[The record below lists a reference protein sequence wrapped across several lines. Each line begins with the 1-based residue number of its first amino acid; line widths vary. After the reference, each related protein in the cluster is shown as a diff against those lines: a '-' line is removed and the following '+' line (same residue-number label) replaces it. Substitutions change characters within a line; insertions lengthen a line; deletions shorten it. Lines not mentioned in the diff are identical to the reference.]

1 MITEVV
7 SHMTTP
13 KTQKTQPSAVRK
25 VVDYIAHEI
34 YAGNLVAGDRLPTEA
49 ELCAMLQISR
59 TPVREAIKYLESQT
73 VLRTKQGSG
82 TFVSNPEDISISM
95 PLNFKIKL
103 EGISWVE
110 IVAFRNQ
117 MEFLVLREA
126 IQNVT
131 EADIQRLEE
140 INNQLLEVR
149 KMKPV
154 PVSDAQ
160 RLELL
165 FHDEL
170 LKLTNN
176 RLLQEIYRI
185 SSQIFNPAITKLY
198 NYTAEGIDSNEWPLS
213 HTYFLDALRKRD
225 IFLAYQVTLNL
236 IPVEKF
242 ESFLG
247 HDQYTPD
254 SPRSEPEEP

>member
-1 MITEVV
+1 MPTEDYRALKKQPPAVKKVIDFITN
-7 SHMTTP
+7 
-13 KTQKTQPSAVRK
+13 
-25 VVDYIAHEI
+25 EI
-34 YAGNLVAGDRLPTEA
+34 YADRLKSGDRVPTEA
-49 ELCAMLQISR
+49 ELCSSLGISR
-59 TPVREAIKYLESQT
+59 TSVREAIKYLESQT
-73 VLRTKQGSG
+73 VLQSKQGSG
-82 TFVSNPEDISISM
+82 TYISQPEEISISM

-103 EGISWVE
+103 EGISWLE
-110 IVAFRNQ
+110 IISFRNQ

-131 EADIQRLEE
+131 AEDIQRLET
-140 INNQLLEVR
+140 INNQLLNVR
-149 KMKPV
+149 SMKPV
-154 PVSDAQ
+154 PVLEA
-160 RLELL
+160 RKLELL

-176 RLLQEIYRI
+176 RLLQEMYRI
-185 SSQIFNPAITKLY
+185 SSEIFNPAITKLY
-198 NYTAEGIDSNEWPLS
+198 NYTVKGIDNNEWPLS

-225 IFLAYQVTLNL
+225 ILLAYQVTLNL

-254 SPRSEPEEP
+254 SLKSEE

>member
-1 MITEVV
+1 
-7 SHMTTP
+7 MTAP
-13 KTQKTQPSAVRK
+13 KTRDTHTQPSAVKK

-34 YAGNLVAGDRLPTEA
+34 YAGNLVSGDRIPTEA

-59 TPVREAIKYLESQT
+59 TPVREAIKFLESQT

-82 TFVSNPEDISISM
+82 TFVVNPEEISISM

-110 IVAFRNQ
+110 IVDFRTQ

-131 EADIQRLEE
+131 EEDIQRLEK
-140 INNQLLEVR
+140 INNQLLELR

-154 PVSDAQ
+154 PVLEAQ
-160 RLELL
+160 KLELL

-170 LKLTNN
+170 LNLTKN
-176 RLLQEIYRI
+176 RLLQEMYRI
-185 SSQIFNPAITKLY
+185 SSEIFNPAIIKLY
-198 NYTAEGIDSNEWPLS
+198 NYTAEGIDDNEWPLS
-213 HTYFLDALRKRD
+213 HIYFLDALRKRD

-236 IPVEKF
+236 IPMERF

-254 SPRSEPEEP
+254 SPKPEE

>member
-1 MITEVV
+1 
-7 SHMTTP
+7 MTTP
-13 KTQKTQPSAVRK
+13 KTPKTHAQPSAVKK

-34 YAGNLVAGDRLPTEA
+34 YAGNLVSGDRLPTEA
-49 ELCAMLQISR
+49 ELCSMLQISR

-82 TFVSNPEDISISM
+82 TFVVNPEDISISM

-131 EADIQRLEE
+131 DADIQRLEE

-149 KMKPV
+149 KLKPV
-154 PVSDAQ
+154 PVSEAR

-170 LKLTNN
+170 LKLANN
-176 RLLQEIYRI
+176 RLLHEMYRI
-185 SSQIFNPAITKLY
+185 SSEFFNPAITKLY

-247 HDQYTPD
+247 HDPYTPD
-254 SPRSEPEEP
+254 SPKQEE

>member
-1 MITEVV
+1 MTV
-7 SHMTTP
+7 SGTRNAH
-13 KTQKTQPSAVRK
+13 TQPSAVKK
-25 VVDYIAHEI
+25 VVDYIAQEI
-34 YAGNLVAGDRLPTEA
+34 YDGNLVSGDRIPTEA

-59 TPVREAIKYLESQT
+59 TPVREAVKFLESQT

-82 TFVSNPEDISISM
+82 TFVADPEEISISM

-131 EADIQRLEE
+131 EADIQRLEA

-154 PVSDAQ
+154 PVQEAQ
-160 RLELL
+160 KLELL

-170 LKLTNN
+170 LNLSNN
-176 RLLQEIYRI
+176 RLLQEMYRI
-185 SSQIFNPAITKLY
+185 SSEFFNPAITKLY
-198 NYTAEGIDSNEWPLS
+198 NYTAEGIDNNEWPLS

-247 HDQYTPD
+247 PGQYTPD
-254 SPRSEPEEP
+254 SPKKQD

>member
-1 MITEVV
+1 
-7 SHMTTP
+7 MTAS
-13 KTQKTQPSAVRK
+13 KTRNTYTQPSAVKK

-34 YAGNLVAGDRLPTEA
+34 YAGNLVSGDRIPTEA
-49 ELCAMLQISR
+49 ELCSMLQISR
-59 TPVREAIKYLESQT
+59 TPVREAIKFLESQT

-82 TFVSNPEDISISM
+82 AFVVSPEEISISM

-110 IVAFRNQ
+110 IVDFRTQ

-126 IQNVT
+126 IQHVT
-131 EADIQRLEE
+131 EEDIHRLET
-140 INNQLLEVR
+140 INNQLLELR

-154 PVSDAQ
+154 PVSEAQ
-160 RLELL
+160 KLELL

-170 LKLTNN
+170 LNLTNN
-176 RLLQEIYRI
+176 RLLQEMYRI
-185 SSQIFNPAITKLY
+185 SSEIFNPAITKLY
-198 NYTAEGIDSNEWPLS
+198 NHTAEGIDENEWPLS

-236 IPVEKF
+236 IPMEQF

-247 HDQYTPD
+247 HDQFTPD
-254 SPRSEPEEP
+254 SPKSQD